1 MRFKASLTPK
11 TINNHL
17 NQNIGLIV
25 ENISLFWYI
34 KYMNKI
40 QIDPDEEI
48 IIQGRD
54 VLFMLDA
61 FKEIFQDFTELGI
74 EKKKNRDKAH
84 KVTVHMAAAIIG
96 LIRMMPRGA
105 RKSSLELFGKIMGL
119 DLKEIEKIF
128 NK

>member
-1 MRFKASLTPK
+1 
-11 TINNHL
+11 
-17 NQNIGLIV
+17 
-25 ENISLFWYI
+25 
-34 KYMNKI
+34 MNKI